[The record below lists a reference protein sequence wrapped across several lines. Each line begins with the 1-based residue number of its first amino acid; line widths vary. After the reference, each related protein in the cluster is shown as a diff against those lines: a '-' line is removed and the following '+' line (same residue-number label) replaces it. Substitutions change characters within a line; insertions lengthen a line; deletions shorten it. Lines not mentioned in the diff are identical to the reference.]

1 MMDGM
6 GGMGWGGRL
15 ALLLVLLNLVI
26 LGTGLALEHYR
37 QTEHGLTGYNTDK
50 IHLLRTP
57 GDAGPSLESG
67 LGGIGLEEPLTGVGA
82 GVAGQVEAPA
92 AADGTVAEPGAC
104 LVLEDFDQAAHER
117 LGGELA
123 GAGLRPG
130 DYTLRLAKPLGW
142 WVYIPPEA
150 NTVLRQETVARLKGL
165 GINDL
170 AVIGRG
176 SMVNA
181 ISLGMFAEPAQAAAH
196 LERLRAKGV
205 AGAAYGPRP
214 GVGPARLDLSAL
226 SAARRAALPADL
238 RQRLRACP

>member
-15 ALLLVLLNLVI
+15 ALLLVLLNLAV

-57 GDAGPSLESG
+57 GDAVPSQEAG
-67 LGGIGLEEPLTGVGA
+67 LSGIGLDDPLTGVGA
-82 GVAGQVEAPA
+82 GVAGQPETPTA
-92 AADGTVAEPGAC
+92 AGAEPEPGAC
-104 LVLEDFDQAAHER
+104 LIVEDFDQVAHER
-117 LGGELA
+117 LGGDLT

-150 NTVLRQETVARLKGL
+150 NAALRQETVARLKSL

-205 AGAAYGPRP
+205 AGAVYGPRP
-214 GVGPARLDLSAL
+214 GVGPVRLDLSAL
-226 SAARRAALPADL
+226 SAARRAALPAGL
-238 RQRLRACP
+238 RQRLRGCP